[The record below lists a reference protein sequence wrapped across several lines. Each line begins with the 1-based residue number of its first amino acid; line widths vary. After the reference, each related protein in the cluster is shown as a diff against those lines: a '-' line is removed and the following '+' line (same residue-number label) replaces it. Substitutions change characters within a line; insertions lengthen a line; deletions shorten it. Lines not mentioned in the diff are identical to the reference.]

1 MNAMLRGRTILV
13 VEDQPLI
20 ALDIVESLRKSGA
33 SVLTALTLQEGLRV
47 AEHPQ
52 LSAAILDFAL
62 GHENCLPLCVRLRD
76 RQIPFVVHSG
86 YADVPALC
94 GHGVI
99 VPKPA
104 TSETLV
110 NALAH
115 IFDIP
120 RRAERAN

>member
-1 MNAMLRGRTILV
+1 MNAMLSGRTILV

-20 ALDIVESLRKSGA
+20 ALDIVDCLRKAGA
-33 SVLTALTLQEGLRV
+33 SVLTALTLQEGLRA

-52 LSAAILDFAL
+52 LSAAIIDFAL
-62 GHENCLPLCVRLRD
+62 GQENCLPLCARLRD
-76 RQIPFVVHSG
+76 RQIPFVVHTG
-86 YADVPALC
+86 YADIPALC

-104 TSETLV
+104 TSATLL

-115 IFDIP
+115 ILD
-120 RRAERAN
+120 